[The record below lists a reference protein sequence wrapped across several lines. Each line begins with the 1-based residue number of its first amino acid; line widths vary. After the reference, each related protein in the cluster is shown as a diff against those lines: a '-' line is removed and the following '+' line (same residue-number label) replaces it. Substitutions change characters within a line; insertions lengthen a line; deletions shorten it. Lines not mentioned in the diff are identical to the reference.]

1 MARTRS
7 NDPAT
12 DSTPLADPSSGH
24 TSARPARRSRTDMAP
39 TPPVNAPRD
48 NDEVNVAIAASAES
62 GGGTITARKAGGLR
76 DVGMSVDPRAVGL
89 PAALQH
95 LAKGVNIAFQTDYG
109 ENYLE
114 AVYQAAIVHDDELR
128 IVHKEYFGFGKS
140 WFSQFGKMV
149 RSMQLT
155 FEGPDPASPEG
166 QRRIQDHGP
175 ATIRGILNLFG
186 RKLDLVAE
194 YEDRVPAYVE
204 QMFDRLEASGIID
217 GWNRGDWKIRT
228 TRIGLDIRVTPA
240 EEILD
245 ELEAQEHARA
255 RARRAALEAEAE
267 AEVQAESKAQAEE
280 DTSPKAQRSRS
291 SKGSSKSKA
300 RPKSRTKKES

>member
-7 NDPAT
+7 T
-12 DSTPLADPSSGH
+12 DSTDDPSSA
-24 TSARPARRSRTDMAP
+24 SSSNRTGAGRTTGRQHGADMAP
-39 TPPVNAPRD
+39 NPPVNAPRD
-48 NDEVNVAIAASAES
+48 NDDVNVAIAATAGSE
-62 GGGTITARKAGGLR
+62 GGTITARKAGGLR
-76 DVGMSVDPRAVGL
+76 DVGMVVDPREVGL

-114 AVYQAAIVHDDELR
+114 AVYQAAIVFDDEIR
-128 IVHKEYFGFGKS
+128 IVHKEYFGFGNS
-140 WFSQFGKMV
+140 FFSQFGKLL

-155 FEGPDPASPEG
+155 LEGPDPASPEG
-166 QRRIQDHGP
+166 QRRIRDHGP

-217 GWNRGDWKIRT
+217 GWNREDWRIRT
-228 TRIGLDIRVTPA
+228 SRIGLDIRITPVERVIDTLDAREHAGTPA
-240 EEILD
+240 KKTRKI
-245 ELEAQEHARA
+245 APTATMQKKGKKK
-255 RARRAALEAEAE
+255 AE
-267 AEVQAESKAQAEE
+267 
-280 DTSPKAQRSRS
+280 
-291 SKGSSKSKA
+291 
-300 RPKSRTKKES
+300 